1 MMKPVNNGEPLVSVD
16 AKAANNIVN
25 VVEETPHIV
34 LKPYEGLSG
43 AELEKYEEEFR
54 KLVIAC
60 PAAAYRVDDNGNMNF
75 EVAACLECGTCRV
88 LCGETIIDTWRMPV
102 PTAEG
107 AGGINYLFG

>member
-43 AELEKYEEEFR
+43 AELEKYEEE
-54 KLVIAC
+54 L
-60 PAAAYRVDDNGNMNF
+60 
-75 EVAACLECGTCRV
+75 
-88 LCGETIIDTWRMPV
+88 
-102 PTAEG
+102 
-107 AGGINYLFG
+107 

>member
-1 MMKPVNNGEPLVSVD
+1 MMKPVNNGQPLVSVD
-16 AKAANNIVN
+16 AKAANNMVN

-34 LKPYEGLSG
+34 LKSAEGLSG
-43 AELEKYEEEFR
+43 AELQKYEDEFR
-54 KLVIAC
+54 KLVIVC

-88 LCGETIIDTWRMPV
+88 VAGETILEKWRMPV

-107 AGGINYLFG
+107 AGGINYLYG